1 MTIVTNTY
9 TSDTTVNIPATASNV
24 TITVRSANGGAGG
37 AVPPTSLYGG
47 GTGSTI
53 AGGAAG
59 SGRQGTFVYKTN
71 YVARTLTIRIGQAG
85 QTGSTYLQ
93 NYYENGFTF
102 PANCPG
108 GSSNI
113 GAGACGGA
121 SNHQIFQSGVTII
134 YQQSEGGAGAGA
146 TGVLESGSAVI
157 VAGGG
162 GGGSGG
168 QYILSSGG
176 YASSGVAGGNAK
188 NWEAVAGAVSFSS
201 ASFSNSPS
209 FSPSTAGGGGG
220 GGSLAGTSGGSPTFK
235 TASKP
240 GQGGGSKYNSNLV
253 NLTSSSI
260 HNSTQ
265 ASVTI
270 SYVPVPPPEITSF
283 TASPNPQTSGIDGV
297 PKSTT
302 QLSWSSTNTSSAS
315 INQSVGSVTTSGTT
329 TIDTGLQSVAGSNSP
344 ATKSYILTVVGL
356 DGSTVSSA
364 PLTVSVY
371 NDNNPSAFTIPNQ
384 TNLEPNQ
391 PYIINIGTISSSVID
406 MVTRVTGLNGATVSR
421 NNTNSWATTM
431 TIDPNNSVQV
441 RFFSLGFNQSPNGLT
456 NSTTYGVTIGTQ
468 TAYFTATTRAPDV
481 NETFNLPN
489 ESDRVPYP
497 DIDTILTAPDHPAE
511 QYIVSNTLSVD
522 DIELINPSG
531 VEIRTNNGNAQIRKK
546 ITGTS
551 TWGPWQNVRSI

>member
-59 SGRQGTFVYKTN
+59 SGREGTFVYKTN

-176 YASSGVAGGNAK
+176 YSSSGVAGGNAG
-188 NWEAVAGAVSFSS
+188 NWEAGAGAVGFSS

-283 TASPNPQTSGIDGV
+283 YASPNPQTSGLDGV
-297 PKSTT
+297 PNSTT
-302 QLSWSSTNTSSAS
+302 QFSWSSTNTSSAS
-315 INQSVGSVTTSGTT
+315 INQSVGSVTTSGSK

-371 NDNNPSAFTIPNQ
+371 NDNTPNNFSLPNQ
-384 TNLEPNQ
+384 NNVNPN
-391 PYIINIGTISSSVID
+391 TSVTVSTSISGID
-406 MVTRVTGLNGATVSR
+406 MVTSVNGGPGVQVSTNGSSFSSNTTITNNQTLYARVT
-421 NNTNSWATTM
+421 
-431 TIDPNNSVQV
+431 
-441 RFFSLGFNQSPNGLT
+441 SLGFNQDPSGLT
-456 NSTTYGVTIGTQ
+456 NSREFYVDVGPLRR
-468 TAYFTATTRAPDV
+468 YFTVTTRAPDV

-497 DIDTILTAPDHPAE
+497 DIDTIDEPSE

-551 TWGPWQNVRSI
+551 TWGSWQDVRSI